1 MFKFLFYRPLRQLL
15 TFKNTLAFLFQTQ
28 EDTDQNRKEK
38 KKKMAGSSNLQID
51 IQMFKTYFYLLSY

>member
-38 KKKMAGSSNLQID
+38 KKKDGWE
-51 IQMFKTYFYLLSY
+51 F